1 MRFLISH
8 ISCALL
14 AAAFASAAGCSRGAE
29 VAIVAPDGKVRAVI
43 CIEIAANSET
53 RAMGLMYR
61 DELAPDSGMLF
72 VFPERRVVSFWMKNT
87 PIPLDMIFADSA
99 GRIIGIVENAEPFS
113 ERPREVQ
120 GLSQYVLEV
129 NGGVAARL
137 GIRAGDRLDFRG
149 STPKARD

>member
-1 MRFLISH
+1 MRFVISH

-14 AAAFASAAGCSRGAE
+14 AAAFASAVGCSRGPE
-29 VAIVAPDGKVRAVI
+29 VAIVAPNGKARAVI
-43 CIEIAANSET
+43 TVEIADTPAT
-53 RAMGLMYR
+53 RERGLMNR
-61 DELAPDSGMLF
+61 RELAADAGLLF
-72 VFPERRVVSFWMKNT
+72 VFPVAIQASFWMKNT
-87 PIPLDMIFADSA
+87 PMPLDMIFADSA

-113 ERPREVQ
+113 QRPREVQ

-149 STPKARD
+149 FTPKARD